1 MARTGDLWLLGDHR
15 LLCGDSTDGGDL
27 ARLMNGE
34 KASLMVTDPP
44 YLVDYTGGNH
54 PASKGNQGKPSK
66 DKHWDEYVDPEAS
79 VEFYRKF
86 LTLSLEHL
94 NPNPPKDTDRR
105 REESGRGVRELQG
118 K

>member
-1 MARTGDLWLLGDHR
+1 MA
-15 LLCGDSTDGGDL
+15 
-27 ARLMNGE
+27 
-34 KASLMVTDPP
+34 TDPP

-86 LTLSLEHL
+86 LTLAWNTLSQTQ
-94 NPNPPKDTDRR
+94 PSI
-105 REESGRGVRELQG
+105 SGTPTVGRPWWSRPGGRAVCWCTS